1 MQEMSDTAEDN
12 AYEGPN
18 SFDEKETTKKK
29 KV

>member
-1 MQEMSDTAEDN
+1 MSDTAEDN